1 MINKGNQIVQEIYIH
16 KIIECL
22 YQGLREQFSA
32 IVCKI
37 TKMKEFFGKYNLI
50 YQELKNEVN
59 HSLTRLTIFTRTK
72 SRILEVKL
80 KFIFH
85 SLTIA

>member
-1 MINKGNQIVQEIYIH
+1 
-16 KIIECL
+16 
-22 YQGLREQFSA
+22 
-32 IVCKI
+32 
-37 TKMKEFFGKYNLI
+37 MKEFFGKYNLI

-59 HSLTRLTIFTRTK
+59 HSLRSLTIFTRTK

-85 SLTIA
+85 SLTIYSIDIQELYLKGKEVQGNV

>member
-1 MINKGNQIVQEIYIH
+1 MINKGNKIVQEIYIH

-22 YQGLREQFSA
+22 YQGLREKFSA

-37 TKMKEFFGKYNLI
+37 KEFFGKYNLI
-50 YQELKNEVN
+50 YQELKNEVK
-59 HSLTRLTIFTRTK
+59 HSLTSLPIFTRTK

>member
-1 MINKGNQIVQEIYIH
+1 MIDKGNYIVQEIYIH

-37 TKMKEFFGKYNLI
+37 TKMSSSANI
-50 YQELKNEVN
+50 T
-59 HSLTRLTIFTRTK
+59 S
-72 SRILEVKL
+72 
-80 KFIFH
+80 FIRN
-85 SLTIA
+85 

>member
-1 MINKGNQIVQEIYIH
+1 MIDKGNYIVQEIYIH

-32 IVCKI
+32 IVCK
-37 TKMKEFFGKYNLI
+37 MKEFFSKYNLI

-72 SRILEVKL
+72 SQILEVKL